1 VNALQKNK
9 FGWLDILIYLV
20 FIGFSLITLIP
31 FILAIMVSISDER
44 SITLH
49 GYQLIPEMYSLA
61 AYKVVFQDSIVINAY
76 KITLIVTFL
85 GTFIALLCSSLLGYM
100 MSVQKV
106 KYRNIIAFFIFIP
119 VVFSA
124 GLVPWYIVVTNILH
138 LKNTIW
144 ALILPI
150 AVNPFNIFLLRNYYK
165 SISPALSESAE
176 IDGAGPWYIFYK
188 IITPLSMPIMATVGL
203 FASLSYWNDFTMSLW
218 LIDDRKLFSIQFLLY
233 RINSMIA
240 YMSQHSNI
248 AAVQMP
254 SETIVFAMFFI
265 TIGPIILVYP
275 YVQKYFVKGIMI
287 GSIKG

>member
-1 VNALQKNK
+1 VNALIKNK
-9 FGWLDILIYLV
+9 FGLLDILIYLV

-44 SITLH
+44 AIVLH
-49 GYQLIPEMYSLA
+49 GYQFIPEIFSLA
-61 AYKVVFQDSIVINAY
+61 AYKVVFQDNIVMNAY
-76 KITLIVTFL
+76 KVTIIVTIL
-85 GTFIALLCSSLLGYM
+85 GTFISLLFSSLLGYM

-106 KYRNIIAFFIFIP
+106 KYRNFIAFFIFIP
-119 VVFSA
+119 IVFSA

-188 IITPLSMPIMATVGL
+188 IITPLSMPILATVGL

-248 AAVQMP
+248 ASVQMP
-254 SETIVFAMFFI
+254 SETIVFAMFLI

>member
-1 VNALQKNK
+1 VNALNKNK

-20 FIGFSLITLIP
+20 FISFSLITLIP
-31 FILAIMVSISDER
+31 FILAIMISISDER

-49 GYQLIPEMYSLA
+49 GYRFIPEMYSLA
-61 AYKVVFQDSIVINAY
+61 AYKVVFQDNIVVNAY

-85 GTFIALLCSSLLGYM
+85 GTFIAIMFSSLLGYM

-106 KYRNIIAFFIFIP
+106 KYRNVIAFFIFIP
-119 VVFSA
+119 IIFSA

-150 AVNPFNIFLLRNYYK
+150 AINPFNIFLLRNYYK

-254 SETIVFAMFFI
+254 SETIVFAMFLI